1 MRLGTQAAIIASLT
15 VVTVGAW
22 LALSSWDG
30 GAKPSKEAAL
40 RSSATPVLVE
50 SLELKQDQVVV
61 RAVGTG
67 EALRSASIHPK
78 VTGKVVEILFEADQR
93 VTKGMPLLR
102 LDDEHERL
110 TVRLAQVAEKEAK
123 RQLDRLTRL
132 AKSGSVSIVQLETA
146 QTEYESATI
155 RLAQAQ
161 ANLADRVV
169 VAPFDGVIGLSDMDI
184 GDRVTEETLIATLDD
199 RSSILVEFAVPEEY
213 VGRIKLGGTVVVRP
227 WMDWERKVHGTV
239 SATDSRIDQAT
250 RSMRVQA
257 RIPNLDDAI
266 RPGTAFDVQMSF
278 IGKAFPSVREVAVSW
293 SGDGAYLW
301 RIVDGKA
308 DKVFVNLVRRDEG
321 TILVDGPLAE
331 GDRIVVEGVQ
341 GLRDGQAV
349 DARAW
354 SGAAASTEA
363 PS

>member
-1 MRLGTQAAIIASLT
+1 MAGLTAAA
-15 VVTVGAW
+15 VGGW
-22 LALSSWDG
+22 LALSSWEG
-30 GAKPSKEAAL
+30 GAKLSRDESR

-50 SLELKQDQVVV
+50 PLELKQDQVMV

-110 TVRLAQVAEKEAK
+110 AVRLAKVAEKEAK

-132 AKSGSVSIVQLETA
+132 AQSGSVSIVQLEAA

-155 RLAQAQ
+155 RLAQAR

-169 VAPFDGVIGLSDMDI
+169 VAPFDGVIGLSDIDI

-213 VGRIKLGGTVVVRP
+213 VGRIKLGGAVVLRP

-308 DKVFVNLVRRDEG
+308 DKVFVNLVRRDAG

-354 SGAAASTEA
+354 GAGTLSGGAATPTEA